1 MHLTEAQWDI
11 LRTWARQTPQV
22 HEAYLFGSYAK
33 GDADSNS
40 DVNVAI
46 KASAVDW
53 TFRTARWELHLTKMI
68 GVKVNIRTLAL
79 PNVRRYC
86 QEFNV
91 PLKLE

>member
-1 MHLTEAQWDI
+1 M
-11 LRTWARQTPQV
+11 

-33 GDADSNS
+33 GDADRDS
-40 DVNVAI
+40 DVDVAI

-53 TFRTARWELHLTKMI
+53 TFLTAKWEQYLTNVI

-86 QEFNV
+86 QEFTV